1 MDAPMQIPSQQYLV
15 DYMHVQLPIG
25 QGPRSPVAQYQP
37 TQASPTTSRRSSTP
51 PSDGPDY
58 VVPANLS
65 HKKAVRPAMS
75 TLISSRQG
83 LEHEAAGDSEP
94 NVKLESQQ
102 QPSSPTPFPGS
113 SQSVLKLT
121 TTKKVAEKKQALA
134 CLFCRERKIAC
145 GRPDADNEDQT
156 CKSVLNFFCIR
167 LWTVVLTSAVLP
179 HKVNVLV
186 ATSFANIRKS
196 LVAVSTSVLAER
208 RRTTMT
214 STRQAHTP
222 VTNISSTLYASPLMT
237 YLSCIQVIPL

>member
-1 MDAPMQIPSQQYLV
+1 MAAPVKVEEPLMDAPMQIPSQQYLV
-15 DYMHVQLPIG
+15 DYMHVQLPIS

-83 LEHEAAGDSEP
+83 LEHEAAGDSEA

-156 CKSVLNFFCIR
+156 CKSVLIFFCIR

-222 VTNISSTLYASPLMT
+222 VTNISLPLYMLPHL
-237 YLSCIQVIPL
+237 

>member
-1 MDAPMQIPSQQYLV
+1 MAAPVKVEEPLMDAPMQIPSQQYLV
-15 DYMHVQLPIG
+15 DYMHVQLPIS

-51 PSDGPDY
+51 PSDGSDY

-83 LEHEAAGDSEP
+83 LEHEAAGDSEA

-156 CKSVLNFFCIR
+156 CKSVLNFFCVR

-179 HKVNVLV
+179 
-186 ATSFANIRKS
+186 TKS
-196 LVAVSTSVLAER
+196 MCSSPHRLRISERVSSRSA
-208 RRTTMT
+208 
-214 STRQAHTP
+214 QAYSQKEDARP
-222 VTNISSTLYASPLMT
+222 
-237 YLSCIQVIPL
+237 